1 MSTDDTADEAVSV
14 LQQLGLKEYEAKC
27 FVWLTRVSTGT
38 AKRLSEIT
46 DVPRTR
52 VYDAIRVLE
61 AQGLAEIQHT
71 SPQRFRAVTVDEA
84 TDTLRDQYETQVERL
99 GTALRQTDEIQAEE
113 DETIQEVWSLAG
125 TSAIQQRTE
134 RLLAD
139 AEEEVVLV
147 IGDRS
152 LLTDE
157 LVGSLKNLDEDV
169 DLVVGAVDES
179 LRDDIEARVGDIE
192 AFTSGLGW
200 LRAAGDDD
208 DLSIGRLLLV
218 DRSSIL
224 VSTIHRDTGEES
236 AIFGG
241 GFGNGLIV
249 MARRLMSEGLVGGAA
264 PN

>member
-1 MSTDDTADEAVSV
+1 
-14 LQQLGLKEYEAKC
+14 
-27 FVWLTRVSTGT
+27 
-38 AKRLSEIT
+38 
-46 DVPRTR
+46 
-52 VYDAIRVLE
+52 
-61 AQGLAEIQHT
+61 
-71 SPQRFRAVTVDEA
+71 
-84 TDTLRDQYETQVERL
+84 
-99 GTALRQTDEIQAEE
+99 
-113 DETIQEVWSLAG
+113 VWSLAG

-157 LVGSLKNLDEDV
+157 LVENLKDLDEDV

-200 LRAAGDDD
+200 LRAAGDDDD